1 MFIIGTIED
10 GGRCSSHPPRVV
22 KTRKAKT
29 PTKTPEA
36 DEQLT
41 LHTVEPPRSAWDDL
55 VAISSGPRQYQ
66 VQMASLYTG
75 LQSLVRIPTIG
86 GGEGSSSFTLVQ
98 FLPYEPANVRS
109 LAREEHF
116 ELRAQSLVHLSPV
129 EEAQD
134 EADGATKRT
143 ESICIFLYEVGHH
156 DGQGSEHG

>member
-1 MFIIGTIED
+1 
-10 GGRCSSHPPRVV
+10 
-22 KTRKAKT
+22 
-29 PTKTPEA
+29 
-36 DEQLT
+36 
-41 LHTVEPPRSAWDDL
+41 
-55 VAISSGPRQYQ
+55 
-66 VQMASLYTG
+66 MASLYTG